1 MTSATEGRIS
11 PGDPTVNHV
20 TPVPW
25 PQFAAEA
32 ISLYAPPMR
41 RPATQRK
48 LRQVL
53 DEFSAHCDSSSDLTP
68 AAIAAWM
75 AATSHRRG
83 PRTQLALLRTIRPL
97 CVYGESRGYLSDP
110 FRFRKPRAWLSAASL
125 ETPDRAFP
133 RHRSAS
139 EIRSVLE
146 LADQEAREGRWEARR
161 LRAAVYCWCFTGSR
175 KQEILGLRTADID
188 LGQRV
193 LSIQPN
199 PRRPLKTSSS
209 AARLPIP
216 GPLADVLSDW
226 LPHCESD
233 WLFPH
238 RFRSGPWLYGPNG
251 AKAIDQVKALGRR
264 AGVEGLT
271 ILSFRHS
278 FGTHAEAWGI
288 GELML
293 QRLLRHAHP
302 QTQRSYR
309 HRDLDQL
316 RLAAEL
322 IRY

>member
-1 MTSATEGRIS
+1 
-11 PGDPTVNHV
+11 VYQL

-25 PQFAAEA
+25 SRFAAEA
-32 ISLYAPPMR
+32 LSLYAPPMR

-53 DEFSAHCDSSSDLTP
+53 AEFSGHCDSSSDLTP

-75 AATSHRRG
+75 GATTHRRG
-83 PRTQLALLRTIRPL
+83 PRTQLALLRTLKPL
-97 CVYGESRGYLSDP
+97 CTYGETAGYLNDP
-110 FRFRKPRAWLSAASL
+110 FRFRKPRAWFASGQL
-125 ETPDRAFP
+125 EPPEKAFP
-133 RHRSAS
+133 RHRSAK
-139 EIRSVLE
+139 EIRAVLE
-146 LADQEAREGRWEARR
+146 LADREAAEGRWEARR
-161 LRAAVYCWCFTGSR
+161 LHAAIYSWCFTGAR
-175 KQEILGLRTADID
+175 KTEILGLRAADID
-188 LGQRV
+188 LGHQLMR
-193 LSIQPN
+193 IEPN
-199 PRRPLKTSSS
+199 IRRPLKTASS
-209 AARLPIP
+209 AATLPIP
-216 GPLADVLSDW
+216 PALADVLSDW
-226 LPHCESD
+226 LPNCESD

-238 RFRSGPWLYGPNG
+238 RYRSGPWLYGPHG

-264 AGVEGLT
+264 AGVDGLT

-278 FGTHAEAWGI
+278 FATCAEAWGF

-302 QTQRSYR
+302 QTQQSYR